1 MVGADGGAHCW
12 GVLGARA
19 NQGGSYRR
27 NNFIAHPLDVRNFR
41 ESGIGRGCK
50 ALHSSRAQ
58 SANHQ
63 AALRA
68 WR

>member
-1 MVGADGGAHCW
+1 MVDADGGRIV

-27 NNFIAHPLDVRNFR
+27 DNFIAHRPDVRNFR